1 MARPSSP
8 TGLYAGSVPDVVGD
22 FSSKGFGQ
30 VEWNGQYGNFFGDR
44 FTSVVDPQCNAV
56 ADSLKSLCTL
66 KAVVDKKT
74 NQIVLQNTQPG
85 TRGTL
90 GRQTMESPG
99 FWSFDAALSKTIRL
113 AEGKSLVL
121 RMDSTNVFNHPV
133 PNAPVLNINST
144 NPFGFIQDK
153 GNQTR
158 QFKTNLRFV
167 F

>member
-1 MARPSSP
+1 MARPSNG
-8 TGLYAGSVPDVVGD
+8 TLRRFGSDVVGD
-22 FSSKGFGQ
+22 FSSKASVKGG
-30 VEWNGQYGNFFGDR
+30 NGQYGNFWR
-44 FTSVVDPQCNAV
+44 SFTSVVDPQRNAV

-113 AEGKSLVL
+113 AEGKSLVI